1 MRIPKRYGDYK
12 VERCPF
18 CKKQAT
24 GQNSEGVPVCYE
36 HKNSTLPEL
45 KCICGSYLEMRKGK
59 FGVFFTCIKCGN
71 INRNKAF
78 EINDMV
84 SMRSAE
90 PAKSAALMR
99 PSDPRQEEK
108 SGANLT
114 STKKKQEPRE
124 MREIIVRADDP
135 YFCR

>member
-18 CKKQAT
+18 CRKQAT

-36 HKNSTLPEL
+36 HKNSKLPEL

-78 EINDMV
+78 EINDIGAMQ
-84 SMRSAE
+84 
-90 PAKSAALMR
+90 SAA
-99 PSDPRQEEK
+99 PAAPTKSGSKQEEI
-108 SGANLT
+108 SGTNPSPA
-114 STKKKQEPRE
+114 KKKQEP
-124 MREIIVRADDP
+124 REIIVRADDP